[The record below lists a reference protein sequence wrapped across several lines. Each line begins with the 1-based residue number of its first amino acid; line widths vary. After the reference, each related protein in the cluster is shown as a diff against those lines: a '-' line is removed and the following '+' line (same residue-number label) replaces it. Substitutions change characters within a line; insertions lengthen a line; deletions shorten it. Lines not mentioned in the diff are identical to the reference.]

1 MPLEDPNMEKLSLD
15 PQSTAL
21 VLIDLQQ
28 GIVGMPTAPHPAA
41 TVLANAVRLAE
52 RFRALSATVVLVRV
66 AFAPDGK
73 DALANPVDAP
83 FTTRPGQRP
92 ANWAELVAEIGPRTG
107 DLVITKHQWGAFYG
121 TELDLQL
128 RRRGVRTIVIGGIA
142 TNFGVESTARDG
154 WERNYAMVFA
164 EDAMATM
171 SAEAHAFAISTIFPR
186 LGRIRSTA
194 DILAGLT

>member
-1 MPLEDPNMEKLSLD
+1 MEQLSLD
-15 PQSTAL
+15 PKSTAL

-28 GIVGMPTAPHPAA
+28 GIVGMPTAPHQAA
-41 TVLANAVRLAE
+41 VVVANAVRLAE

-66 AFAPDGK
+66 GFSPDGQ
-73 DALANPVDAP
+73 DALGNPVDAP
-83 FTTRPGQRP
+83 FTVRPGQRP
-92 ANWAELVAEIGPRTG
+92 PNWSELVGELGPRSG

-128 RRRGVRTIVIGGIA
+128 RRRGIRTIVIGGIA
-142 TNFGVESTARDG
+142 TNFGVESTARDA
-154 WERNYAMVFA
+154 WERNYALVLA
-164 EDAMATM
+164 EDATAAM

-194 DILAGLT
+194 DILAALNPN